1 MVGVEDAH
9 ALAGG
14 GVVAHL
20 DALERV
26 QRDLRAEL
34 HALAED
40 DLAAV
45 HRVEQAVVAD
55 RRVVADPHRSAA
67 QLDARARA
75 ERDAVAEL
83 ERVVRRR
90 PDVEDLAAAE
100 LDVLAEAQRQRAG
113 LAAVGMDL
121 DGRQLVEVRA
131 VRRLEREPAAGAAQA
146 RVQAPRPDLEA
157 RALGREA
164 RVRAVDRRAAVFTR
178 ASWQRALG
186 LRVVTRPSSGW
197 PRRARRRRGRVPGP
211 GVGSPAAQRT
221 RRSRNGCSTKRQD
234 SWPRARA

>member
-1 MVGVEDAH
+1 MAAVVAVVGVEDAH

-20 DALERV
+20 HELERV

-55 RRVVADPHRSAA
+55 RAVVADAHGAAA
-67 QLDARARA
+67 QLDAGAGA
-75 ERDAVAEL
+75 ERDAVAEV
-83 ERVVRRR
+83 ERVVGGR

-100 LDVLAEAQRQRAG
+100 LDVLAEADRQRAG
-113 LAAVGMDL
+113 LAAVGVDL
-121 DGRQLVEVRA
+121 DVGQLVEVRA
-131 VRRLEREPAAGAAQA
+131 VGGLEVQAAAGAAQA
-146 RVQAPRPDLEA
+146 RVQAPRPQREA
-157 RALGREA
+157 RALGLQAGGAGGGSQGGRGS
-164 RVRAVDRRAAVFTR
+164 RG

-186 LRVVTRPSSGW
+186 
-197 PRRARRRRGRVPGP
+197 RRAR
-211 GVGSPAAQRT
+211 
-221 RRSRNGCSTKRQD
+221 
-234 SWPRARA
+234 